1 MNHIT
6 IELCAEDRARL
17 DKISELL
24 DKLIPH
30 PTTVEMDPSPFLQR
44 DLRIKEE
51 NETPAEAVTEPQEA
65 KEEQTQA
72 SVPPTEESVAEPVL
86 EAVEAVEEA
95 KPSISLEQIQQK
107 VIQLSANAYKKANV
121 RSIIFS
127 YGTKVSDLK
136 DQPEKWEEVW
146 EKLTALEKEA

>member
-1 MNHIT
+1 MNPVT
-6 IELCAEDRARL
+6 IEPSAGDRARL
-17 DKISELL
+17 DKNAKLL
-24 DKLIPH
+24 DKFFPQ
-30 PTTVEMDPSPFLQR
+30 PMTVELTPASFLQKE
-44 DLRIKEE
+44 LHIKEE
-51 NETPAEAVTEPQEA
+51 TETTTEATTEPQEA
-65 KEEQTQA
+65 KEETTQA
-72 SVPPTEESVAEPVL
+72 SVPPVEEIAPVPVP

-95 KPSISLEQIQQK
+95 KPSITLAQIQQK
-107 VIQLSANAYKKANV
+107 VIQLSANAQKKASV